1 MATTIKLK
9 RKTFANLA
17 ALGKNI
23 ANTWNSGALGKAKV
37 IGGTTAA
44 LGGTAALGAGAV
56 GAAKFSK
63 ASKEALA
70 GEMGDEN
77 V

>member
-9 RKTFANLA
+9 RKSFANLA
-17 ALGKNI
+17 GIGKSI

-37 IGGTTAA
+37 IGGATAA
-44 LGGTAALGAGAV
+44 VGGTAALGAGAV
-56 GAAKFSK
+56 GAAKFGK
-63 ASKEALA
+63 ASKQALA

-77 V
+77 L